1 MFCPKCGIKCEENW
15 KFCEECGTEL
25 PKKED
30 KNGLFENVSTLP
42 SLSKMKESFV
52 GQFFP
57 QIAFNY
63 KKYKKALIPLVA
75 VGAIIIAFYSIGSY
89 LSSPKRTAE
98 NYFGYLVESDWKSAF
113 KYLSLTED
121 DFINEVSFEK
131 YMENYASDYSYILSF
146 NVNEDK
152 RSDDSKVN
160 SLVRKYNID
169 YASSRPPVEGSTYV
183 ILTKQKE
190 KSLFFFSK
198 YKVSTESMAEA
209 FEIYV
214 PEKTVIYFD
223 DLELNE
229 NCDEYIGVSETP
241 NQMYNNAGVA
251 YVKYK
256 IPLVFNCYHNL
267 YFEYPGNEDYEIDL
281 DTSLS
286 HYYVFDSFKSNG

>member
-1 MFCPKCGIKCEENW
+1 M
-15 KFCEECGTEL
+15 
-25 PKKED
+25 
-30 KNGLFENVSTLP
+30 
-42 SLSKMKESFV
+42 
-52 GQFFP
+52 
-57 QIAFNY
+57 
-63 KKYKKALIPLVA
+63 
-75 VGAIIIAFYSIGSY
+75 
-89 LSSPKRTAE
+89 
-98 NYFGYLVESDWKSAF
+98 
-113 KYLSLTED
+113 
-121 DFINEVSFEK
+121 
-131 YMENYASDYSYILSF
+131 
-146 NVNEDK
+146 
-152 RSDDSKVN
+152 
-160 SLVRKYNID
+160 
-169 YASSRPPVEGSTYV
+169 
-183 ILTKQKE
+183 
-190 KSLFFFSK
+190 FFFSK